1 MKRVLCTFGNYP
13 MFKGAERYRKSAE
26 SLNVFDEIYTYNDK
40 DLDAPFKKEWGRYL
54 IPYSRG
60 FGYWC
65 WKPYLVLQTLERMN
79 DGDVL
84 LYADLGCFYNP
95 DGRKRMLEY
104 YDIVDKSE
112 TGILG
117 FRGQVIPTNDMP
129 EMIRC
134 DNEWTKGDI
143 FDYYGVRNDKTFT
156 HTPQFEST
164 AIFFKKSPLVMQFVK
179 DWYQPYLDDYS
190 IITDEPSRSPNLEGF
205 VENRHDQS
213 IYSMLAKKYKI
224 AEVSL
229 NEICPFDE
237 HYDWGL
243 LKDYPIWATRNLYYE
258 STFHYKHRY
267 RYRQLYTNWWKVKYF
282 FKDLLGKS

>member
-40 DLDAPFKKEWGRYL
+40 DLDADFKKKWGRYL

-104 YDIVDKSE
+104 YDIVDK
-112 TGILG
+112 
-117 FRGQVIPTNDMP
+117 RKQ
-129 EMIRC
+129 
-134 DNEWTKGDI
+134 
-143 FDYYGVRNDKTFT
+143 
-156 HTPQFEST
+156 
-164 AIFFKKSPLVMQFVK
+164 
-179 DWYQPYLDDYS
+179 
-190 IITDEPSRSPNLEGF
+190 
-205 VENRHDQS
+205 
-213 IYSMLAKKYKI
+213 
-224 AEVSL
+224 VSL
-229 NEICPFDE
+229 ASEVRLSLQTICP
-237 HYDWGL
+237 
-243 LKDYPIWATRNLYYE
+243 K
-258 STFHYKHRY
+258 
-267 RYRQLYTNWWKVKYF
+267 
-282 FKDLLGKS
+282 